1 MHYNESGLQYGAQR
15 PKIVS
20 DTIHPSR
27 FIAALAQ
34 FWRPNLTTFFDEST
48 ILVLSTSLLSTTVVS
63 PFFEV
68 EVFSVSMFLL
78 LSTTL
83 LLDET
88 ISFTPALAEVVALAL
103 AEVVALALAAG
114 VALALD
120 DGVALA
126 LTASTVLPFTAS
138 FRPTVEDMQ
147 LSPEQSEDDVYELP

>member
-20 DTIHPSR
+20 DNIHPSR
-27 FIAALAQ
+27 FITALAQ
-34 FWRPNLTTFFDEST
+34 YWRPNLTTFFDEST
-48 ILVLSTSLLSTTVVS
+48 ILVLSTSLLSTTVLS

-83 LLDET
+83 LLDEI
-88 ISFTPALAEVVALAL
+88 ISFTPALAEGVALAL
-103 AEVVALALAAG
+103 DAG
-114 VALALD
+114 VALALGA
-120 DGVALA
+120 GVALA
-126 LTASTVLPFTAS
+126 LTALPFTAS
-138 FRPTVEDMQ
+138 LRPLEEDAQ